1 MTRTESASGYV
12 VPAKKLAT
20 LFIGKTKA
28 DYLQLLNEKDEEKL
42 EEFLMK
48 ELPDYY
54 PVPEQVF
61 EFKTGEEGLTPGVI
75 YALFA
80 NCDLFTCTPSDKLI
94 ALKNKKIEPT
104 FENWT
109 TFF

>member
-12 VPAKKLAT
+12 VPAKELAK
-20 LFIGKTKA
+20 LFIGESKEI
-28 DYLQLLNEKDEEKL
+28 YLKLLNEKDEEGL
-42 EEFLMK
+42 EEFLME

-80 NCDLFTCTPSDKLI
+80 KCDLFTCIPSDKLT
-94 ALKNKKIEPT
+94 ALKNKSIEPS

-109 TFF
+109 TFG